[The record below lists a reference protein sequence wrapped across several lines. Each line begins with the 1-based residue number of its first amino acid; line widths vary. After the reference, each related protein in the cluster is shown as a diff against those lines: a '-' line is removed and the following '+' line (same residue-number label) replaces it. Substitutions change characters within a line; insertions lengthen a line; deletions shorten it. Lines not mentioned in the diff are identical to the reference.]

1 MSKTEIPDYIYLGIS
16 DEARQIF
23 EDIANIY
30 EDKIDIALDFASL
43 AIYAESCIRLK
54 RYFEMTRN
62 KNPVVKSKN
71 GETYTHP
78 LFNQITKCTD
88 EISRFATKLGLE
100 PNARKKI
107 DLDLLE
113 IKRRKNGKKSAVD
126 EVLGL

>member
-1 MSKTEIPDYIYLGIS
+1 MNSKIPEYAYLGIS
-16 DEARQIF
+16 DEARKIF
-23 EDIANIY
+23 DDIANIY

-54 RYFEMTRN
+54 RYFEMTRD

-78 LFNQITKCTD
+78 LFNQISKCTD

-113 IKRRKNGKKSAVD
+113 IKRRKNRKKSAVEEFFGD
-126 EVLGL
+126 

>member
-1 MSKTEIPDYIYLGIS
+1 MSKTETPDYIYLGIS

-23 EDIANIY
+23 DSIADIY
-30 EDKIDIALDFASL
+30 SEKIDIALDFASL
-43 AIYAESCIRLK
+43 AIYAESCVRLK
-54 RYFEMTRN
+54 KFYEMTRN

-71 GETYTHP
+71 GETYIHP

>member
-1 MSKTEIPDYIYLGIS
+1 MSKSKIPEYAYLGIS
-16 DEARQIF
+16 DEARNIF
-23 EDIANIY
+23 DDIANIY

-54 RYFEMTRN
+54 RYFEMTRD

-78 LFNQITKCTD
+78 LFNQISKCTD

-113 IKRRKNGKKSAVD
+113 IKRRKNRKKSAVEEFFGD
-126 EVLGL
+126 